1 METAKP
7 KMAENREGKKGPSP
21 LEGGRRFDY
30 NKKPFKNKVI
40 MRVGQGRGGAA
51 LAPKENPSEGMG
63 RSHGEHTAA
72 LGRLTGEMGVAR
84 FKFIGDLKEENRLL
98 LNRNSR
104 ILGKS
109 IRRGRNLA
117 HKGGGE
123 ERRWRSFR
131 GEELGA
137 QKIV

>member
-30 NKKPFKNKVI
+30 NKKLFKNKVI

-72 LGRLTGEMGVAR
+72 LKRLTGETGVAR

-98 LNRNSR
+98 LKRKSR
-104 ILGKS
+104 ILGKP
-109 IRRGRNLA
+109 IR
-117 HKGGGE
+117 E
-123 ERRWRSFR
+123 ERP
-131 GEELGA
+131 A
-137 QKIV
+137 